1 MNGSRGWRTASTVL
15 AGVLVAAVVGLGAYF
30 VNVAATRRTSPVTSA
45 DCAGANFSAPLGPL
59 DQPSSVH
66 HYAKEPAFTIDP
78 ARLYQATISS
88 SKGDIVICLVP
99 GWAPTTVNNFVTLI
113 RNHYFDDLRWGRDP
127 STAPG
132 GPVIQGGSPHSDL
145 TGGPGFQ
152 FKDENVVSP
161 LYKSGSY
168 QPGAV
173 AMANSGPN
181 TNGSQFFITLSSFT
195 LSANYNLFG
204 EVISGLDVAAKVKK
218 GDPMHLT
225 VREQLP

>member
-1 MNGSRGWRTASTVL
+1 MNSSPGWRTARAIL

-30 VNVAATRRTSPVTSA
+30 VNLAATRRTSSVTTA
-45 DCAGANFSAPLGPL
+45 DCSTANFSAPLGPL

-66 HYAKEPAFTIDP
+66 HYSKEPAFTIDP
-78 ARLYQATISS
+78 DRLYQATISS
-88 SKGDIVICLVP
+88 LKGDIVICLVP
-99 GWAPTTVNNFVTLI
+99 GWAPHTVNSFVTLI
-113 RNHYFDDLRWGRDP
+113 RNHFFDGLRWARDP

-132 GPVIQGGSPHSDL
+132 GPVIQGGSPTSNL
-145 TGGPGFQ
+145 SGGPGYQ
-152 FKDENVVSP
+152 YKDEKVVSP
-161 LYKSGSY
+161 LYKSGAY

-195 LSANYNLFG
+195 LPASYNLFG
-204 EVISGLDVAAKVKK
+204 EVVSGLNVAALVKK
-218 GDPMHLT
+218 GDPMDIT